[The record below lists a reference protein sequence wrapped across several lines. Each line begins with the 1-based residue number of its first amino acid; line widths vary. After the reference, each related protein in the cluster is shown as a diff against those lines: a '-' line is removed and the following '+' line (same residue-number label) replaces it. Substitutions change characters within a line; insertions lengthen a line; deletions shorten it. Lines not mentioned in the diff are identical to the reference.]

1 MKELIV
7 DCDYVPYNDV
17 LIAEL
22 SIMSSTKQ
30 YLKSLY

>member
-1 MKELIV
+1 MKEFIV

-22 SIMSSTKQ
+22 SIMSSAKQ